1 MPGNLGNV
9 AHSRLLGFAVSNGL
23 AGFFVPH
30 NARIDL
36 LFLAL
41 RVGGRSRFY
50 PQIAHAQEHAVFFDE
65 ERRFG
70 MISQEVRR
78 FPALFENL
86 AHDSQSKR
94 AVGRRMNGNEPVGF
108 RSHGA
113 VGDVDDYEL
122 GAGIA
127 GLEIKMRAL
136 LVRHRSVTTPDH
148 MMVSVGNVRSTV
160 SGRAGAEHVGPR
172 HGRGDIAV
180 RQNTARPHD
189 IEQTRHDGAFRGS
202 SAKFGGVAT
211 TQEERNGRGTK
222 LVNVLLPLIGDFGDG
237 LVPGDTLE
245 LSRATFA
252 DATHGILQTLR
263 AVYARR
269 LREPLGADAVEFRA
283 VLEMARRGAD
293 DLPVANMDIQI
304 AALAALGAAGTGE
317 DLRLGGSLLRFG
329 FFQVLGLGAAA
340 YQRACRRQRRRTLD
354 EAPAGEPMRCLFSH
368 VCSSLFHSSAA
379 RPSDARPSQI
389 AGRGSRSAKGGVKSL
404 VPLAFHEFHFTERR
418 RILR

>member
-1 MPGNLGNV
+1 MHVAFSEIRLTRVQARTRLAHLAGDQKERVNALRAVDAVVVMIEAEFHIRLHVAFLRVQMSEMFDVVSAHAGHFRGMFQSPRRDGFSDHLHLRFHGMPGNLGNV

-172 HGRGDIAV
+172 HGRGDYPG
-180 RQNTARPHD
+180 RTQWTWD
-189 IEQTRHDGAFRGS
+189 QTRQCTASTYR
-202 SAKFGGVAT
+202 
-211 TQEERNGRGTK
+211 
-222 LVNVLLPLIGDFGDG
+222 
-237 LVPGDTLE
+237 
-245 LSRATFA
+245 
-252 DATHGILQTLR
+252 
-263 AVYARR
+263 
-269 LREPLGADAVEFRA
+269 
-283 VLEMARRGAD
+283 
-293 DLPVANMDIQI
+293 
-304 AALAALGAAGTGE
+304 
-317 DLRLGGSLLRFG
+317 
-329 FFQVLGLGAAA
+329 
-340 YQRACRRQRRRTLD
+340 
-354 EAPAGEPMRCLFSH
+354 
-368 VCSSLFHSSAA
+368 
-379 RPSDARPSQI
+379 
-389 AGRGSRSAKGGVKSL
+389 
-404 VPLAFHEFHFTERR
+404 
-418 RILR
+418 